1 MQRWMLTAYCLIVK
15 ILQFCP
21 IDGRVQQLVVFG
33 WVGSIVQYILSW
45 FMSHEI
51 RQLRWDRAV
60 WNHELV

>member
-1 MQRWMLTAYCLIVK
+1 
-15 ILQFCP
+15 
-21 IDGRVQQLVVFG
+21 VQQLVVFG
-33 WVGSIVQYILSW
+33 WVGSVVQYILSW